1 MLLRTRAKRPTGVRM
16 PSPEQTRRVIGDYFR
31 AMDETGHFAQFFTD
45 DVTWTTID
53 TNAVV
58 RGPRAVQDFTVALH
72 ASMPDLHTDRLV
84 FSDDCAYLEGSCAGM
99 DGQRDRIRYCLAYD
113 LIGSQIA
120 SMRFYGL
127 SARFMP

>member
-1 MLLRTRAKRPTGVRM
+1 M

-31 AMDETGHFAQFFTD
+31 AMDTTGQFAQFFTD

-58 RGPRAVQDFTVALH
+58 RGPRAVQDFIVALH
-72 ASMPDLHTDRLV
+72 ARMSDAETHRIV
-84 FSDDCAYLEGSCAGM
+84 FSDDCAYLEGSCAGV
-99 DGQRDRIRYCLAYD
+99 DGQTDRIPYCIAYD

-120 SMRFYGL
+120 SMRSYGPSGPL
-127 SARFMP
+127 HALAVSDLGGMG